1 MLEQQAK
8 TTWKQSAPP
17 FRFEM
22 LDGLVVFPDGYDE
35 YRAIFGA
42 SASEPWPVPFYVGE
56 TRLAEAGGTKH
67 LTHQTCIDVPWIP
80 QRNGFICRR
89 DPVTSLPREVSDE
102 PSPKEWGV
110 YYWMRPHGCRIV
122 VMGIGVL
129 DPMEVGGCALWWSPK
144 ESSPLLSVRATREAT
159 PELREAMNRALKDTY
174 LRVAQRW
181 TKCTETSPA
190 SDSIQT

>member
-1 MLEQQAK
+1 LE
-8 TTWKQSAPP
+8 
-17 FRFEM
+17 RFIEAAAS
-22 LDGLVVFPDGYDE
+22 LVRGDL
-35 YRAIFGA
+35 FGA
-42 SASEPWPVPFYVGE
+42 SQTLFNA
-56 TRLAEAGGTKH
+56 AI
-67 LTHQTCIDVPWIP
+67 LTPPYRKITDRDWKTPWIP

>member
-1 MLEQQAK
+1 
-8 TTWKQSAPP
+8 
-17 FRFEM
+17 
-22 LDGLVVFPDGYDE
+22 
-35 YRAIFGA
+35 
-42 SASEPWPVPFYVGE
+42 
-56 TRLAEAGGTKH
+56 
-67 LTHQTCIDVPWIP
+67 
-80 QRNGFICRR
+80 
-89 DPVTSLPREVSDE
+89 
-102 PSPKEWGV
+102 
-110 YYWMRPHGCRIV
+110 
-122 VMGIGVL
+122 MGIGVL